1 MRKGI
6 RQLEVNVWRP
16 RLACGTVAGMDA
28 PSPPTASTPRG
39 LLANPAFRLLFAA
52 AAVSKLGTQVSYLA
66 LPLVALDALHA
77 SPGQVGLLGAL
88 GPVAFLLIGLP
99 AGVWVDRSRHRP
111 IMITADLVRAALLAS
126 IPLAWAL
133 HALTL
138 PQLYA
143 VVLAT
148 GVGTVFFDVAS
159 QSNLPAVVTRERLV
173 AANAALVTL
182 DGSSSVA
189 GRGLGGVL
197 VQVLGAPMAVVT
209 DAVSYLA
216 SAACLLGIRGHD
228 RAATSPVAP
237 RALLVEVWEGLRF
250 VVGHRMLRPVAVKGA
265 LGNLGFQMA
274 VTMMPVVFL
283 GAHLSAG
290 ALGVF
295 LACSGLGSL
304 IGASVAPRL
313 AARLGLG
320 PSVWR
325 VGLLVAPMA
334 FVIPLVGR
342 GAILWMAAFRWS
354 ATAVKTGFDNVVLV
368 AFRQHVT
375 PNAMLGRMNATMR
388 VVLFGALAL
397 GSLASGV
404 IGATLGPHAALWAG
418 SALLAVSWLPVY
430 CSPLRGVRAVT
441 ELPTPTEAQPS
452 DTTPA

>member
-1 MRKGI
+1 M
-6 RQLEVNVWRP
+6 N
-16 RLACGTVAGMDA
+16 A
-28 PSPPTASTPRG
+28 PSPPTASVPRG
-39 LLANPAFRLLFAA
+39 LVANPAFRWLFAA

-77 SPGQVGLLGAL
+77 SPAQVGLLGAL

-111 IMITADLVRAALLAS
+111 IMITADLARAALLGS
-126 IPLAWAL
+126 IPLAWAF
-133 HALTL
+133 HTLTL
-138 PQLYA
+138 VQLYA

-159 QSNLPAVVTRERLV
+159 QSNLPAMVTRERLV

-182 DGSSSVA
+182 DSSSNVT
-189 GRGLGGVL
+189 GRGLGGLL
-197 VQVLGAPMAVVT
+197 VQALGASLAVVT

-216 SAACLLGIRGHD
+216 SAACLAGIRGHD
-228 RAATSPVAP
+228 RAAESPVAR
-237 RALLVEVWEGLRF
+237 RALLAEVRDGLRF
-250 VVGHRMLRPVAVKGA
+250 VAGHRMLRPVAVKGA

-274 VTMMPVVFL
+274 VTMLPVIFVSD
-283 GAHLSAG
+283 HLSAG

-304 IGASVAPRL
+304 IGATIAPRVS
-313 AARLGLG
+313 ARLGLG

-325 VGLLVAPMA
+325 VGMLVAPLA
-334 FVIPLVGR
+334 FVIPLVGH
-342 GAILWMAAFRWS
+342 APMLWVAAGCWS

-397 GSLASGV
+397 GSLASGI

-418 SALLAVSWLPVY
+418 STLLAVSWLPVY
-430 CSPLRGVRAVT
+430 CSPLRRVRAVT
-441 ELPTPTEAQPS
+441 GLSSTEARPS
-452 DTTPA
+452 DTSRT